1 MKTSKGTNVVMNT
14 YLSREIRAFLGRLSS
29 VIKNVHIR
37 DRLLLLLVMGL
48 SVFLRLYQI
57 SSLPTGLYVNEVS
70 TAYESYALLAHG
82 TDLWGNPFPVYF
94 PAGGSGQSVL
104 LSYLNIPFIAVF
116 GLTAFGQRLSS
127 VVLSMLTM
135 VIFYAFIKKWHGT
148 RTALI
153 ATFLL
158 GTSPWHVMTSRWSL
172 ESNLLPCFL
181 LLGIACLS
189 SCYTSKYARML
200 IPCSLIVLALAFYT
214 YTIALFII
222 PFFLLL
228 FFGLLRLENRW
239 QNKENPWRNTLGVV
253 VSLLIFFIIIAP
265 FILFVLDN
273 YILHNTP
280 SFIQHLPFTIPLLP
294 ANRLAQI
301 TSGQNTLGS
310 NIQFLMGGLN
320 DGQVWNIAGGYSP
333 LGLLS
338 LLLVALGIYY
348 SIRTGQVHGNL
359 FLIWL
364 VATIPLFFLF
374 PLNIVRAN
382 ALFLPF
388 IALSAIGVSGIYDSL
403 DKKKSKSEHETPASD
418 DHDNPETFPTHASAI
433 PPQVAIVSLVLAALS
448 IYNGLFCLYYFTNYN
463 NDIKDSAN
471 SGFDSMLMQ
480 AKSLA
485 GPNEPIYVSNW
496 INTNYIYTLF
506 FLKADPA
513 DFQKHSHVVVSG
525 GSYKV
530 LNYRNYY
537 FDPNETEHT
546 SSLTFLAI
554 LKDNEQIECRYGYT
568 YYFSNDWTVER
579 CFTR

>member
-1 MKTSKGTNVVMNT
+1 MKTSKDTNVVMNN
-14 YLSREIRAFLGRLSS
+14 YLSREIRAFLGRISS
-29 VIKNVHIR
+29 VVKNVRIR

-48 SVFLRLYQI
+48 SAFLRLYQFP
-57 SSLPTGLYVNEVS
+57 SLPTGLHVNEVS
-70 TAYESYALLAHG
+70 AAYESYALLAHG
-82 TDLWGNPFPVYF
+82 TDLWGNTFPVYF

-104 LSYLNIPFIAVF
+104 LSYLNMPFIAVF
-116 GLTAFGQRLSS
+116 GLMAFGERLSS
-127 VVLSMLTM
+127 VILSMLTI

-158 GTSPWHVMTSRWSL
+158 GTSPWHIMISRWSL
-172 ESNLLPCFL
+172 EANLLPCFL

-189 SCYTSKYARML
+189 YCYTSKYARML
-200 IPCSLIVLALAFYT
+200 IPFSLIFLALAFYT
-214 YTIALFII
+214 YTISLFII

-228 FFGLLRLENRW
+228 FFGLLSLENRW
-239 QNKENPWRNTLGVV
+239 QNKENPWRNTLGVML
-253 VSLLIFFIIIAP
+253 SLLVFFLIIYP
-265 FILFVLDN
+265 FILFILDN

-280 SFIQHLPFTIPLLP
+280 SFIEHLPLTIPLLLD
-294 ANRLAQI
+294 NRLAQI
-301 TSGQNTLGS
+301 TGGQNTLGS
-310 NIQFLMGGLN
+310 NIQFLMGGFN

-382 ALFLPF
+382 ALFLPL

-403 DKKKSKSEHETPASD
+403 DRKKSKSENETPASD
-418 DHDNPETFPTHASAI
+418 HHDDPEEFPTHTSAI
-433 PPQVAIVSLVLAALS
+433 PPQVAIVSLVLVALS
-448 IYNGLFCLYYFTNYN
+448 IYNSLFCFYYFTNYN

-480 AKSLA
+480 ARSVA
-485 GPNEPIYVSNW
+485 FPNEPIYVSNW

-525 GSYKV
+525 GTYKV

-537 FDPNETEHT
+537 FDPSETEHT

-554 LKDNEQIECRYGYT
+554 LKDNEQIDCRYSET
-568 YYFSNDWTVER
+568 FYFSNDWTIER